1 MPLFTSEYVFSDDYP
16 TIEPS
21 LKLDFAN
28 ARALDPRITF
38 TRASTA
44 TYVGANGLIK
54 TAGEDEARFDHDPST
69 GESLGLL
76 IEESRTNLL
85 PESEDLTSG
94 LITTLSI
101 TTSNDA
107 GVIAPDG
114 TAGATRVIQDN
125 TTAQHLIGDTAAG
138 LTLGGY
144 YTLSTFVKAGTTDL
158 VWVSV
163 NSYTNWVD
171 DWNFFINL
179 TTGSV
184 YHNSNNIS
192 SANLKVE
199 EYPNGWWRL
208 SMVAQQEPAGGGAG
222 GLWIGHANPDLS
234 SSTNFAGDGSTYFY
248 AWGFQMEAGS
258 FPTSYIPT
266 SGSTATRAIDVPV
279 ISGTRF
285 SDFYNS
291 SEGSI
296 VVRYNING
304 YYATDGYNR
313 IFEISDGTP
322 NNRFTPLL
330 NQTQQILYEVASIAG
345 TNELT
350 FNAIPIS
357 FGPFYTWVA
366 GYKQNDFQRYS
377 IDVNGNIDT
386 NSDNTLNVSN
396 LSVNQ
401 LNLGH
406 QGDGAFRQLNGH
418 LSSFLYYPKRLTNAQ
433 LQTLTQ

>member
-54 TAGEDEARFDHDPST
+54 TAGVDEARFDHDPTT

-76 IEESRTNLL
+76 IEEIRTNLL

-94 LITTLSI
+94 LITKLAI

-125 TTAQHLIGDTAAG
+125 TTAQHLIGDTAGG
-138 LTLGGY
+138 LTLGGNY
-144 YTLSTFVKAGTTDL
+144 ALSCFVKAGTTDL
-158 VWVSV
+158 VWFSV

-208 SMVAQQEPAGGGAG
+208 SMVARQEPAGGGAG
-222 GLWIGHANPDLS
+222 GLWLGHANPDLS
-234 SSTNFAGDGSTYFY
+234 NSTNFAGDGSTYFY

-266 SGSTATRAIDVPV
+266 SGSTATRAVDDASITGA
-279 ISGTRF
+279 SF
-285 SDFYNS
+285 SNFYNPT
-291 SEGSI
+291 EGS
-296 VVRYNING
+296 VYCN
-304 YYATDGYNR
+304 YNR
-313 IFEISDGTP
+313 IGLQAPSTTVPTPWGFSDGSFSNSMSLVGGYSIPT
-322 NNRFTPLL
+322 NRRFDILVSGSSTAQLNFTNAETAL
-330 NQTQQILYEVASIAG
+330 TYHKAAVAYK
-345 TNELT
+345 TND
-350 FNAIPIS
+350 
-357 FGPFYTWVA
+357 VA
-366 GYKQNDFQRYS
+366 GSYNGGS
-377 IDVNGNIDT
+377 ILTDTDT
-386 NSDNTLNVSN
+386 NIPA
-396 LSVNQ
+396 VNQ
-401 LNLGH
+401 LCIGRRDPLSLV
-406 QGDGAFRQLNGH
+406 DYLNGH
-418 LSSFLYYPKRLTNAQ
+418 IAQLTYYPKRLTNAQ

>member
-54 TAGEDEARFDHDPST
+54 TAGVDEARFDHDPTT

-76 IEESRTNLL
+76 IEEIRTNLL

-94 LITTLSI
+94 LITKLAI

-125 TTAQHLIGDTAAG
+125 TTAQHLIGDTAGG
-138 LTLGGY
+138 LTLGGNY
-144 YTLSTFVKAGTTDL
+144 ALSCFVKAGTTDL
-158 VWVSV
+158 VWFSV

-208 SMVAQQEPAGGGAG
+208 SMVARQEPAGGGAG
-222 GLWIGHANPDLS
+222 GLWLGHANPDLS
-234 SSTNFAGDGSTYFY
+234 NSTNFAGDGSTYFY

-266 SGSTATRAIDVPV
+266 SGASAARAVDNAFITGQ
-279 ISGTRF
+279 SF
-285 SDFYNS
+285 SSFYNQTEGTFVS
-291 SEGSI
+291 SWRRISDTLNANVFSVDDGTNLNRIELRSTGSSAG
-296 VVRYNING
+296 VFRFEASVAGSFSTVNING
-304 YYATDGYNR
+304 
-313 IFEISDGTP
+313 IP
-322 NNRFTPLL
+322 NNG
-330 NQTQQILYEVASIAG
+330 IY
-345 TNELT
+345 
-350 FNAIPIS
+350 
-357 FGPFYTWVA
+357 
-366 GYKQNDFQRYS
+366 
-377 IDVNGNIDT
+377 
-386 NSDNTLNVSN
+386 NSDKAAYGYILNNFAASGNGSN
-396 LSVNQ
+396 VVDDQTTGVPVVNR
-401 LNLGH
+401 LGFGNATFP
-406 QGDGAFRQLNGH
+406 QQYSGTI
-418 LSSFLYYPKRLTNAQ
+418 SSLLYYPTRLTNAQ